1 MRRRRP
7 RSEPERVASAA
18 GRFRCGHVREGDNK
32 RRDDGRGSGWLR
44 RMFERLQPGL
54 AMGEAQVRRAGIE
67 SIHLIA
73 IRHSFG

>member
-18 GRFRCGHVREGDNK
+18 GRCRCGHVREEDYE

>member
-1 MRRRRP
+1 
-7 RSEPERVASAA
+7 
-18 GRFRCGHVREGDNK
+18 
-32 RRDDGRGSGWLR
+32 
-44 RMFERLQPGL
+44 MFERLQPGL